1 MNENPGGT
9 PNPLNPNP
17 GTGAEKYR
25 DANYQPSE
33 YDAASEY
40 VAGAD
45 EYGDG
50 YVEYGYSDE
59 YADGEYAGGE
69 YSAGEYESIS
79 AENYEPQP
87 AQQYEPVARPAAPRV
102 VDPMIRQV
110 RRPAQNTMPIG
121 GAMPEDLPPRDMG
134 YEDSVSGA
142 GQDTL
147 QENLT
152 QENLTAN
159 TNKPSDVASKE
170 AILTMESAE
179 DMEPSTKGSVVEK
192 AGPKKPRVWVGILIG
207 IVIAAIIA
215 GVATV
220 LALTMLKP
228 ADAVPAAVSK
238 LISENRPKYLALKG
252 KVNIVN
258 NNSATEPAKMVI
270 DFDSAFDSK
279 TLGNFVTAEV
289 TATLKD
295 GSKFEF
301 VADEVRTDDGDL
313 YLRLDGVSDGIKK
326 LYGTA
331 TNCAEGNTNCAAG
344 ATSTS
349 TQMLNSAFE
358 VIDGEWIRIPGSD
371 FSVTNNLIEVDNTAQ
386 CLIGALGNL
395 SSYNGNIAALYQA
408 NPFVNYSTDNVGI
421 AKKANTLYHLAID
434 EQALTNF
441 ANAMRGNGFKN
452 ELIACMGGKA
462 TNQDLT
468 VAEVT
473 AIAKKFPDVYVEI
486 DGQNNFTR
494 VYLTAASEDGLT
506 RATAD
511 LDLIY
516 PTSINLETPTEYMDI
531 NLAMQKVLSTFTGA
545 NFNPMEGLEIPTN
558 FNPMERLKIPA
569 N

>member
-17 GTGAEKYR
+17 GTGAEKYQ

-40 VAGAD
+40 VASTDG
-45 EYGDG
+45 YGDG

-59 YADGEYAGGE
+59 YADGGYADGG

-87 AQQYEPVARPAAPRV
+87 AQQYESVARPAAPRM
-102 VDPMIRQV
+102 VDPMIRRV
-110 RRPAQNTMPIG
+110 RRPAQNTTPIG
-121 GAMPEDLPPRDMG
+121 GAMSEDLPPRDMR

-159 TNKPSDVASKE
+159 TNKPSNVASKE

-220 LALTMLKP
+220 LALTLLKP
-228 ADAVPAAVSK
+228 VDAVPAAVSK

-252 KVNIVN
+252 EVDIIN

-326 LYGTA
+326 LYGTV
-331 TNCAEGNTNCAAG
+331 TNCAEGDTNCTTG
-344 ATSTS
+344 AISTS

-358 VIDGEWIRIPGSD
+358 VIDGEWVRIPGSD

-386 CLIGALGNL
+386 CMIGALGNL
-395 SSYNGNIAALYQA
+395 SSYNGDIAALYQA
-408 NPFVNYSTDNVGI
+408 NPFVNYSTDNIGI
-421 AKKANTLYHLAID
+421 AKKSNTLYHLTLN
-434 EQALTNF
+434 EQTLTNF
-441 ANAMRGNGFKN
+441 VNSMRGNGFKN

-473 AIAKKFPDVYVEI
+473 EIAKQFPDVYAEI

-494 VYLTAASEDGLT
+494 VYLTATSEDGMM

-516 PTSINLETPTEYMDI
+516 PTSINLEIPTDYMDV
-531 NLAMQKVLSTFTGA
+531 NLVIQKGLSAFTGA
-545 NFNPMEGLEIPTN
+545 NFNPMEGLELPSN
-558 FNPMERLKIPA
+558 
-569 N
+569 